1 MGWGPS
7 GAPGG
12 GRHLRHGQSARRL
25 ESRALRL
32 ADARV
37 LMPGAVRSP
46 GEDADGAVEEIS
58 TDDRDIADVSEVAG
72 QLAGATSQIADQLS
86 MITEEMNTLRS
97 ELYSDNGL
105 GSIRSE
111 LDALRSGGLEQ
122 IQQQVE
128 QIESAA
134 TAASSASRSCAGS
147 RSAAS
152 SSRARAPV
160 DRADDDGTDDRAD
173 TSRSRRVSFD
183 RDTRDVARRHG
194 DGKVAM
200 PVESRAK
207 GRPATYLPIGR
218 SWPHTCQLADA
229 DRSGSGRVGASRG
242 GPRRAE
248 MGRGSGLP

>member
-1 MGWGPS
+1 MPLVSGLPARTCSTSRGGAMS
-7 GAPGG
+7 GA
-12 GRHLRHGQSARRL
+12 L
-25 ESRALRL
+25 
-32 ADARV
+32 
-37 LMPGAVRSP
+37 RSP
-46 GEDADGAVEEIS
+46 DDDADGAVEEIS

-86 MITEEMNTLRS
+86 MITEEMNKLRS

-128 QIESAA
+128 QIEAA
-134 TAASSASRSCAGS
+134 TTTASGSGSHAAS

-152 SSRARAPV
+152 SSRARAPQARGAAPV
-160 DRADDDGTDDRAD
+160 DRADDDGADDRAD

-200 PVESRAK
+200 PC
-207 GRPATYLPIGR
+207 G
-218 SWPHTCQLADA
+218 
-229 DRSGSGRVGASRG
+229 DRCR
-242 GPRRAE
+242 
-248 MGRGSGLP
+248 

>member
-1 MGWGPS
+1 MVSP
-7 GAPGG
+7 
-12 GRHLRHGQSARRL
+12 RLL
-25 ESRALRL
+25 ESTALRL

-86 MITEEMNTLRS
+86 MITEEMNKLRS

-111 LDALRSGGLEQ
+111 LDALRSGGL
-122 IQQQVE
+122 E

>member
-1 MGWGPS
+1 MS
-7 GAPGG
+7 GA
-12 GRHLRHGQSARRL
+12 L
-25 ESRALRL
+25 
-32 ADARV
+32 
-37 LMPGAVRSP
+37 RSP
-46 GEDADGAVEEIS
+46 DDDADGAVEEIS
-58 TDDRDIADVSEVAG
+58 TDDRGIADVSEVAG

-86 MITEEMNTLRS
+86 MITEEMNKLRS

-128 QIESAA
+128 QIEAA
-134 TAASSASRSCAGS
+134 TTTASGSGSHAAS

-152 SSRARAPV
+152 SSRARAPQARGAAPV
-160 DRADDDGTDDRAD
+160 DRADDDGADDRAD

-200 PVESRAK
+200 PVETEAGRA
-207 GRPATYLPIGR
+207 GQPGHFCQPAEAGG
-218 SWPHTCQLADA
+218 SWPKLVEA
-229 DRSGSGRVGASRG
+229 GRG
-242 GPRRAE
+242 GPRLGAALSLVRRW
-248 MGRGSGLP
+248 RGVLEGGLPQASGQLKGSLRAA